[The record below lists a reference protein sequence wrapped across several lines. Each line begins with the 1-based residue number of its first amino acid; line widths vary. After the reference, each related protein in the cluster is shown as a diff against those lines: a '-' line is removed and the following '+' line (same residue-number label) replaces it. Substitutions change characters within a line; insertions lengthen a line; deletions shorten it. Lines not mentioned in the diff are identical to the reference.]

1 MVEKAIK
8 EVTAKLERE
17 NKQAKK
23 KIHQAMYSTEQKHN

>member
-17 NKQAKK
+17 NSQAKK
-23 KIHQAMYSTEQKHN
+23 KIHQSMYSEEKKHN